1 MSSPAYVD
9 YGKLLLAFVVLVLG
23 SFVLAITGDMPLL
36 IISEGTAGGLV
47 IIAFCAVT
55 GSLLC
60 WFGRRSGLVL
70 AIGFILIGIALWC
83 SVQWIRAA
91 T

>member
-1 MSSPAYVD
+1 VVD
-9 YGKLLLAFVVLVLG
+9 YCKLLLALAIPVLG
-23 SFVLAITGDMPLL
+23 FLCLGMIGFVPLL
-36 IISEGTAGGLV
+36 IVAEGTAGGVAV
-47 IIAFCAVT
+47 IGYCAT
-55 GSLLC
+55 IGLLLC